1 MSALS
6 DLRVI
11 DLSTDVAGPFCA
23 KLFADFG
30 ADVIKVEPPQTGDE
44 ARLFP
49 PIANEGNPAESS
61 GMFLYLNTNKRGVTL
76 NLEPQQGLFLLRQL
90 LSTADI
96 VVENFPP
103 GAMDTMGLRFD
114 SLQKAKP
121 GIVLVSLTLL
131 ALTDGPETST
141 DAEATQDYG
150 ITHSSTVYYDKDT
163 DPFVA
168 YVDRV
173 YWGARPAENL
183 NWNESGSQWQ
193 REPTLYKEWDG
204 DSWETVV
211 SVNAGPWRSCGS
223 SANGLCW
230 WNLNNDVTLEG
241 SARVDQRLKYAYYVA
256 AAFESQKVSWSGEWH
271 KHYLE

>member
-1 MSALS
+1 VA
-6 DLRVI
+6 
-11 DLSTDVAGPFCA
+11 AGPGIGRTV
-23 KLFADFG
+23 LPWD
-30 ADVIKVEPPQTGDE
+30 DGDE
-44 ARLFP
+44 P
-49 PIANEGNPAESS
+49 
-61 GMFLYLNTNKRGVTL
+61 
-76 NLEPQQGLFLLRQL
+76 
-90 LSTADI
+90 DI
-96 VVENFPP
+96 MHNAVNI
-103 GAMDTMGLRFD
+103 G
-114 SLQKAKP
+114 
-121 GIVLVSLTLL
+121 LVSLALL

-141 DAEATQDYG
+141 DAARATGDDG

-173 YWGARPAENL
+173 HWGARPAENL
-183 NWNESGSQWQ
+183 DWNESGSQWQ

-241 SARVDQRLKYAYYVA
+241 SARVDQRLKYALYLSAGSDAHLY
-256 AAFESQKVSWSGEWH
+256 SWSGEWH
-271 KHYLE
+271 EHYLE